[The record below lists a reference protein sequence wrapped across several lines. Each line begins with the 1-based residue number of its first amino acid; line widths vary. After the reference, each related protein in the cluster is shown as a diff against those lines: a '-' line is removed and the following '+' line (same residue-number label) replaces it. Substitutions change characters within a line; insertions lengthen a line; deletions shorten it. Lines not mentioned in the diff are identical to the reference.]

1 MGECMPKITII
12 GAGQAG
18 MQLGLALFQ
27 QGYQVTLVSDRTAE
41 EIRNG
46 SVLSTQCLFGTSLQ
60 IEKDQGLDFW
70 AEKCPDIEG
79 VVFNVA
85 GPDSS
90 KALAWSARFDR
101 PAQSVD
107 QRLKISELLQRFV
120 ERGGNL
126 IHQKATLQDLEG
138 YAASSDLVIV
148 ATGK

>member
-1 MGECMPKITII
+1 MPHITII

-18 MQLGLALFQ
+18 LQLGLTLLQ
-27 QGYQVTLVSDRTAE
+27 QGYSVTLVSDRTAA

-60 IEKDQGLDFW
+60 IEGELGLDFW
-70 AEKCPDIEG
+70 AEECPDIEG

-85 GPDSS
+85 GPDGN
-90 KALAWSARFDR
+90 KALAWSARFDK

-107 QRLKISELLQRFV
+107 QRLKISELLQRFI

-126 IHQKATLQDLEG
+126 IHQKATLQD
-138 YAASSDLVIV
+138 
-148 ATGK
+148 